1 VSRCDELTEVY
12 AAAAVLFFAATGL
25 PPGAYALTEPFEHLL
40 TTIAAGRWRTFEA
53 TGANFL
59 ELERVLAVG
68 LATDRAR
75 RYPSI
80 AAVLGDVAAISP

>member
-1 VSRCDELTEVY
+1 MNRCDELTEVY
-12 AAAAVLFFAATGL
+12 AAAAVLFFAARRL
-25 PPGAYALTEPFEHLL
+25 PAGAYALTEPVEHLL
-40 TTIAAGRWRTFEA
+40 ATIAAGRRRTFEA

-68 LATDRAR
+68 MATDRVR

-80 AAVLGDVAAISP
+80 AAMLGDVAAISP